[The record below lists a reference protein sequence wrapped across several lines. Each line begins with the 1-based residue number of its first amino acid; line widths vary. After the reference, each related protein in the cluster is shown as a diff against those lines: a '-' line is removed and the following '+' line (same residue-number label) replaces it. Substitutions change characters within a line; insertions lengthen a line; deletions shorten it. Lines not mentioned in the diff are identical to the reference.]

1 MLKYQLLD
9 RFRGRRGL
17 TWASPDMKC
26 LDLLFSSLDPQEGLF
41 WQMAAAGQVENM
53 PTAETV
59 ERYVAEPPDDTRA
72 YLRAHALRRFGEHV
86 ASLNWDRIRFRLQS
100 DRYWWS
106 ETVLAMPD
114 PSRLGRAESEPLL
127 EKSATLAELVEAV
140 GTEPEPESH
149 YSYSGRSDSWGYSG
163 GWTGWGRSA
172 SW

>member
-1 MLKYQLLD
+1 
-9 RFRGRRGL
+9 
-17 TWASPDMKC
+17 MKC

-53 PTAETV
+53 PDPATI
-59 ERYVAEPPDDTRA
+59 ERFVAEPPDDTRA

-86 ASLNWDRIRFRLQS
+86 ATLNWDRIRFRLPT

-114 PSRLGRAESEPLL
+114 PSRLGREESEPILA
-127 EKSATLAELVEAV
+127 KATTLAELVAAV
-140 GTEPEPESH
+140 GGEVEPESF
-149 YSYSGRSDSWGYSG
+149 YSSAGYGNSWSYGSG
-163 GWTGWGRSA
+163 GGSGWGRNS